1 MHETTPKTIRHSS
14 ATSSFFLG
22 ALAAVVVLG
31 LIGIAYLFLPGFINN
46 ATDDTI
52 PSNAEGGLASN
63 AFNSNPPDGTYSAPI
78 GDIASLRQFDSNFS
92 RSLALLSML
101 EQANESQVLKLL
113 EQSNSIAN
121 PDRRLST
128 QSDILRR
135 MAILDP
141 VKAMAH
147 ATQVAWN
154 RRAPLVRAIFG
165 EWVDT
170 DFEAAVAHAR
180 GLTDSDQKIALEVI
194 LKSRSDWSEREAIDF
209 AREFGLESLA
219 LDMLELA
226 YVASAVD
233 DPETAWNSILNDS
246 KTDDEQWEAL
256 SDILEYWVMRD
267 GADVMSQIEE
277 SISHIDYA
285 SSILTNA
292 LRHLTDSAP
301 HETFELARNL
311 NDNVRER
318 ALQTV
323 ALSWANFD
331 PQATMDALSTI
342 DDGVLRNRLSGYTA
356 GRWARLNPRELLE
369 NLEDFPENLH
379 SSARGTALS
388 SLAEES
394 PLEAAEI
401 VLELPNGIKE
411 YGRSLIGGW
420 ARQDALG
427 ALDWILSRP
436 QEEQQH
442 LLSGVLHEV
451 VQMDPQRALE
461 TALSVP
467 IPSIAS
473 TGLERSVIN
482 MVAHN
487 DVDQAMAM
495 LPHVRDHANT
505 TTWANVDVSRKLIER
520 NEPLRA
526 LNLGLELP
534 EPLQQ
539 NYFLNFF
546 GQWCNSDIVGMYE
559 SLEMLPSAEFKS
571 QAAREIL
578 SYHVSDDYRPHRYF
592 SDEQLQEIE
601 LYLLDD
607 TE

>member
-1 MHETTPKTIRHSS
+1 MHETTPKAIRHSS

-31 LIGIAYLFLPGFINN
+31 TIGIAYVFLQGLLNN
-46 ATDDTI
+46 TTDDTI
-52 PSNAEGGLASN
+52 PSNTDDRLVSN
-63 AFNSNPPDGTYSAPI
+63 EFDSTSFVETSSAPT
-78 GDIASLRQFDSNFS
+78 GHIANLRQFDSNFS
-92 RSLALLSML
+92 RSVALLSML
-101 EQANESQVLKLL
+101 QQANESQVLELL
-113 EQSNSIAN
+113 EQSNSLEN

-135 MAILDP
+135 LAILNP
-141 VKAMAH
+141 VKAMTR
-147 ATQVAWN
+147 ATQIPWN
-154 RRAPLVRAIFG
+154 RRAPLVRAIFV
-165 EWVDT
+165 EWVYT

-180 GLTDSDQKIALEVI
+180 GLTDSDRRIALEVI
-194 LKSRSDWSEREAIDF
+194 LKSKSDWSEREALDF

-219 LDMLELA
+219 LDVLEQLH
-226 YVASAVD
+226 VASAMD
-233 DPETAWNSILNDS
+233 DPESAWNLILNDS

-267 GADVMSQIEE
+267 GADVVSQIEE
-277 SISHIDYA
+277 SISHISYA
-285 SSILTNA
+285 SLILTNA
-292 LRHLTDSAP
+292 LKHLTDSAP
-301 HETFELARNL
+301 QDTFELARNL
-311 NDNVRER
+311 NDNIRER

-342 DDGVLRNRLSGYTA
+342 DDGVLRNRLSGYA
-356 GRWARLNPRELLE
+356 ANLWARLYPRELLE

-420 ARQDALG
+420 ARQDALE

-467 IPSIAS
+467 IPSTAS
-473 TGLERSVIN
+473 TGLERRVIN
-482 MVAHN
+482 IVAHN

-495 LPHVRDHANT
+495 LPHVRDHATT
-505 TTWANVDVSRKLIER
+505 TTWANVDVSRKLVER

-546 GQWCNSDIVGMYE
+546 GQWRTSDIVGMYE
-559 SLEMLPSAEFKS
+559 SIEKLPSAEFKS

-578 SYHVSDDYRPHRYF
+578 SYHVSDDYRSHRFF